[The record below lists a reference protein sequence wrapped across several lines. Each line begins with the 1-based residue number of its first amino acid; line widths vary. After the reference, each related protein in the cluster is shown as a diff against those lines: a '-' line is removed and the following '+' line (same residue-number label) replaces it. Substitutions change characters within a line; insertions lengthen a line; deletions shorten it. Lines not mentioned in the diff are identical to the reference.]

1 MKPSILSLLSLLS
14 TTCLLVFP
22 SASVIAE
29 NHSFRRMP
37 AGWTAESPR
46 EEIAPDFEYNLKEAR
61 MVRGVFV
68 SPPTIVQVLLAG
80 LKRHMRLKVAKTISF
95 LQFNVLAI

>member
-1 MKPSILSLLSLLS
+1 MKPTVLSLLSLLS

-29 NHSFRRMP
+29 NDSFRRMP

-46 EEIAPDFEYNLKEAR
+46 EEIAR
-61 MVRGVFV
+61 
-68 SPPTIVQVLLAG
+68 I
-80 LKRHMRLKVAKTISF
+80 
-95 LQFNVLAI
+95 FNTT